1 MRSCAIRLS
10 EIREQI
16 NAGSIDGMPKEQLES
31 LRKESISLEKRY
43 REEILGGDM
52 SPHPTELP
60 GGHGSEVRSLLG
72 QASLGSYISAAVEN
86 RSVNGAEA
94 ELQAA
99 LETRSPTS
107 GGVMVPWEMIA
118 PQESRA
124 AVEHRVDTATTL
136 GTSSGIGTAQDKIIQ
151 RVFAQTSAAF
161 LNVRMVGVSV
171 GQHSYPVITAGQTP
185 DLKVA
190 GAEHDSTAA
199 TISASV
205 LEPKR
210 LTARYTIR
218 VEDIA
223 KLEGYE
229 SAMRMDLQS
238 AMGERLDHF
247 VLNGDDATAPQWKG
261 FFDALADP
269 SPAPSVVA
277 TYADFLKAFG
287 GGVDG
292 RYSRSLA
299 ETKLLVGS
307 LSYAHAA
314 SVVQAGSGM
323 TAVQYASST
332 TGGMMASA
340 LVPAAVSDIQQAI
353 LAKTGPGAM
362 DNSVCPTWPG
372 VELIRDLYSGSSSG
386 LVHLTSISL
395 VDFALIRPAGY
406 RQLAFKLA

>member
-1 MRSCAIRLS
+1 MRSCALRLS

-16 NAGSIDGMPKEQLES
+16 NAGSIDGMPKEQLEA

-107 GGVMVPWEMIA
+107 GGVVIPWEMIA

-124 AVEHRVDTATTL
+124 AVEHRTDTATALAT
-136 GTSSGIGTAQDKIIQ
+136 TSGIGTMQDQIIQ

-161 LNVRMVGVSV
+161 LGVRMVGVGV
-171 GQHSYPVITAGQTP
+171 GQHSYPIITDGQVP
-185 DLKVA
+185 DLKAA
-190 GAEHDSTAA
+190 GVVHDATAA

-205 LEPKR
+205 LNPKR
-210 LTARYTIR
+210 LTARYVIR
-218 VEDIA
+218 VEDVA

-229 SAMRMDLQS
+229 TALRQDLQS

-247 VLNGDDATAPQWKG
+247 VLNADDATAPQWKG

-269 SPAPSVVA
+269 SPAPSTVA
-277 TYADFLKAFG
+277 DYGTFLKAFG

-292 RYSRSLA
+292 RYSRSLM
-299 ETKLLVGS
+299 ETKLLVGAS
-307 LSYAHAA
+307 TYGHAA
-314 SVVQAGSGM
+314 SVVQAGSGESA
-323 TAVQYASST
+323 TAYAQRS

-340 LVPAAVSDIQQAI
+340 LIADPASDIQQAI
-353 LAKTGPGAM
+353 LAKSGPGM
-362 DNSVCPTWPG
+362 SDNAVCPTWPG
-372 VELIRDLYSGSSSG
+372 LELIRDFTSLSQQGEIASRQYPW
-386 LVHLTSISL
+386 LTS
-395 VDFALIRPAGY
+395 P
-406 RQLAFKLA
+406 